1 MINGASPPPQFN
13 NGCRV
18 APRGRCTIFAPDLQR
33 ELDVRFTGKKYPRI
47 SEAPIRKQG
56 KVTVQFA
63 IFKNGKATG
72 MKLFANSGDVAS
84 IWRLER
90 RRRFELASAAAQ

>member
-1 MINGASPPPQFN
+1 MPSRPPEVGLQ
-13 NGCRV
+13 
-18 APRGRCTIFAPDLQR
+18 FAPYLHR
-33 ELDVRFTGKKYPRI
+33 VLNDVRFSGKKYPRI
-47 SEAPIRKQG
+47 SETPIRKQG